1 MVWVRVKVLGVR
13 QIFFSTSKDDG
24 VVKEV
29 INGLRIEP
37 DDMPLHFVV
46 LWSAALWVIDVGVEF
61 FDQSNVYLLFWEP
74 SEYPVPL
81 PLLELS
87 VKFIKHACGELYVP
101 FQ

>member
-1 MVWVRVKVLGVR
+1 MIWVRVQVLRVR
-13 QIFFSTSKDDG
+13 WIFFSVNKDDG
-24 VVKEV
+24 ASKKSLMVSPS
-29 INGLRIEP
+29 N
-37 DDMPLHFVV
+37 DNMPPHLAIV
-46 LWSAALWVIDVGVEF
+46 WSIILWVIDVGVEF